1 MNILASNPDRKER
14 SELAYT
20 KNSEQQKQDKPQNYE
35 ANSSI
40 NILDSYSVYLP
51 RLAFLFLLF
60 TVVTSGFITELLS
73 CQIRYVLTYNIY
85 ARHFLAILLIFIFI
99 MGLGGWSI
107 DAELDA
113 MATND
118 WTSGN
123 VIETLIMSFFIYVT
137 FLISSKSQLV
147 PNLIF
152 FGLLLLLY
160 LINTQRN
167 FWKAR
172 NMISVHTNAFMLYTT
187 YILGASS
194 LVTLLYGFINYINYQ
209 KSQYGDDFS
218 WFYFIL
224 GGQKCASLEN
234 EAQGG
239 KKTRHKKH

>member
-1 MNILASNPDRKER
+1 
-14 SELAYT
+14 
-20 KNSEQQKQDKPQNYE
+20 
-35 ANSSI
+35 
-40 NILDSYSVYLP
+40 
-51 RLAFLFLLF
+51 
-60 TVVTSGFITELLS
+60 
-73 CQIRYVLTYNIY
+73 
-85 ARHFLAILLIFIFI
+85 

-187 YILGASS
+187 YILGATSV
-194 LVTLLYGFINYINYQ
+194 VTLLYGFINYINYQ

-239 KKTRHKKH
+239 KRQGIKNTKH